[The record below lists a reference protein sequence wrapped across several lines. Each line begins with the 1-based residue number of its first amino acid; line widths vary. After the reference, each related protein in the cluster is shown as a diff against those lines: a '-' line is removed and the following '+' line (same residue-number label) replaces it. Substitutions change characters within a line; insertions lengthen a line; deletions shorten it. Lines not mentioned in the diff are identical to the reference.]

1 MALAFFALR
10 ALKAHTIVD
19 RRGFMNDKRLK
30 AAAAI
35 FAFIATACSEAPKT
49 SETKTE
55 AKKEASKPP
64 EPVSGKTAFYEMY
77 KPARAWASDFLPLSL
92 ASGEVPNMKNE
103 AGKAAMWTAVFVS
116 PSRREA
122 RTLSYSVVDQG
133 TTIHKGI
140 TVGGAE
146 PWSGPTAKSE
156 PFQTTQFVIDSDVA
170 YETASHKAAAWLK
183 NHPGRS
189 VSFYLGNA
197 SRFPA
202 PVWYVLWGNNKS
214 GYAAYVNATT
224 GAIAGK

>member
-1 MALAFFALR
+1 
-10 ALKAHTIVD
+10 
-19 RRGFMNDKRLK
+19 MNDKCLR
-30 AAAAI
+30 AI
-35 FAFIATACSEAPKT
+35 MVILAFIMTTACSEAPKIT
-49 SETKTE
+49 EPKTE
-55 AKKEASKPP
+55 AKREAPKPP
-64 EPVSGKTAFYEMY
+64 EPVTGKTAFYEMY
-77 KPARAWASDFLPLSL
+77 KPARGWASDLLPLSL

-146 PWSGPTAKSE
+146 LWSGPTAKSE
-156 PFQTTQFVIDSDVA
+156 PFQTSQFVIDSDVA
-170 YETASHKAAAWLK
+170 YETASKKAAAWLK
-183 NHPGRS
+183 SHPGKS
-189 VSFYLGNA
+189 VTFYLGSA

-214 GYAAYVNATT
+214 GYSVYVNATT
-224 GAIAGK
+224 GAIAGQQKAA

>member
-1 MALAFFALR
+1 
-10 ALKAHTIVD
+10 
-19 RRGFMNDKRLK
+19 MNDKRLK
-30 AAAAI
+30 AAATI
-35 FAFIATACSEAPKT
+35 LAFVMTTACSEAPKT

-55 AKKEASKPP
+55 PKKEALKPP

-122 RTLSYSVVDQG
+122 RTFSYSVVDQG

-170 YETASHKAAAWLK
+170 YETASHKAATWLN
-183 NHPGRS
+183 NHPGKS

-214 GYAAYVNATT
+214 GYSAYVNATT